1 MTAAH
6 KIITL
11 GTSHGDPTLERFNSS
26 TLLECNGKRYLLD
39 AGAPAA
45 ALLIRRGI
53 AIQDLQGIFLTHM
66 HEDHFGGLSG
76 LLKHIVKYPPAS
88 PVPVF
93 LPEDRADVFLA
104 LLAASHRPASE
115 KHVQFHV
122 IRPGKIFDDGN
133 ISMEAVR
140 TDHAANEKGTFPSY
154 AFSIHRQGAGHYL
167 HTGDLRSDFADFPA
181 AYCTPETTC
190 VCELTHYPWHCA
202 EPVLKNIRL
211 KKLIFAHIGNQWRSD
226 TGFDL
231 PYPAVIAND
240 GDEFPEDMIL

>member
-1 MTAAH
+1 MH

-53 AIQDLQGIFLTHM
+53 AIQELQGIFLTHM

-76 LLKHIVKYPPAS
+76 LLNHIVKYPPAR
-88 PVPVF
+88 PIPVF
-93 LPEDRADVFLA
+93 LPEDKGEVFLN
-104 LLAASHRPASE
+104 LLAASHRPATE
-115 KHVQFHV
+115 KHIAFHV
-122 IRPGKIFDDGN
+122 IHAGKFFDDGN
-133 ISMEAVR
+133 VAIEAVR
-140 TDHAANEKGTFPSY
+140 TRHSENEGADFPSY
-154 AFSIHRQGAGHYL
+154 AFSITRKGAGHYL
-167 HTGDLRSDFADFPA
+167 HTGDLRADFSDFPA

-190 VCELTHYPWHCA
+190 VCELTHYPWDKA
-202 EPVLKNIRL
+202 EPVLKTVRL
-211 KKLIFAHIGNQWRSD
+211 KRLIFAHIGNQWRKD
-226 TGFDL
+226 TVFDL

-240 GDEFPEDMIL
+240 GEEFPERF